1 VKPRP
6 QPVITGERLLSIQA
20 VMAKCDISRTTLT
33 ELVKEGRFPQPRKV
47 PGHDGLKRWRGSDVD
62 AWIRELPMDK
72 GPMDLQQ
79 TA

>member
-33 ELVKEGRFPQPRKV
+33 ELVKDGKFPQPRKV
-47 PGHDGLKRWRGSDVD
+47 EGTTLIRWRAADIDG
-62 AWIRELPMDK
+62 WIRELPMD
-72 GPMDLQQ
+72 LQQ